1 MLDINETDQS
11 AIVKGG
17 CTTFPGDILYPNE
30 DTEIYIP
37 VECNLMLSHTDIC
50 ISNLQKSESGLTP
63 EEEYQFC
70 HMVCTEDKNAE
81 ICSILIESD
90 NQII

>member
-1 MLDINETDQS
+1 MLGINEIDQL
-11 AIVKGG
+11 AIITEEDIAYPEDIFYPSEEDVK
-17 CTTFPGDILYPNE
+17 
-30 DTEIYIP
+30 
-37 VECNLMLSHTDIC
+37 IC
-50 ISNLQKSESGLTP
+50 ILNLQKSESGLTP